1 MNRLTSR
8 LALVIVAVAAVATF
22 ARADDTPTP
31 AVSPRAAD
39 VFNKTVP
46 RRITVRELQK
56 RIDDG
61 TPMVILDTRVEA
73 PGPVAKGALHV
84 RNDQL
89 ETWAKGHD
97 RKQLIVAYC
106 T

>member
-1 MNRLTSR
+1 MSRVMSR
-8 LALVIVAVAAVATF
+8 LALVVVLAAVAAF
-22 ARADDTPTP
+22 ALADDTPTP
-31 AVSPRAAD
+31 GITPRAGD

-46 RRITVRELQK
+46 RRITVKELQK
-56 RIDDG
+56 RLDDG

-73 PGPVAKGALHV
+73 AGPVAKGAIHV

-89 ETWAKGHD
+89 ETWAKD
-97 RKQLIVAYC
+97 RDHKQLIVAYC